1 MVLKR
6 EGLHPSAS
14 ICARVCQP
22 LHHKAAGAETSCCWD
37 AWMRQLHMQRVRH
50 RPAGGRQSDQSGGHI
65 RVLLQALPSIHVFV
79 SILRLRLSGGGAVI
93 SHSAF

>member
-14 ICARVCQP
+14 VCARVGRP

-37 AWMRQLHMQRVRH
+37 AWMRQLHMQGSGTDQQ
-50 RPAGGRQSDQSGGHI
+50 AGGKVTRAAAI
-65 RVLLQALPSIHVFV
+65 F
-79 SILRLRLSGGGAVI
+79 
-93 SHSAF
+93 AFY